1 MRCAILALGGALI
14 LGGCGDAVAPGPAPD
29 AARSLAGAL
38 QASRPEGDSRCHA
51 EVQIR
56 ADRFGTVMRPVEI
69 RPARIDPKTGKELAP
84 AQTEERPFSAVVD
97 PGEVKYFETL
107 CREQATPELVAN
119 LQRALKARGLYRGAI
134 TKRLDAGTRAAVRA
148 YQTPRGLPSEV
159 ISRRALMEMGLLVW
173 ED

>member
-1 MRCAILALGGALI
+1 MRGAILALGGALI
-14 LGGCGDAVAPGPAPD
+14 LGGCGGAVAPDPAP
-29 AARSLAGAL
+29 GTAL
-38 QASRPEGDSRCHA
+38 TLSRALMERAPEGGPGCPA

-56 ADRFGTVMRPVEI
+56 PASFGTVMRAVEL
-69 RPARIDPKTGKELAP
+69 RPARIDPKTGKELEP
-84 AQTEERPFSAVVD
+84 AVYEERPFSAVVD

-134 TKRLDAGTRAAVRA
+134 TRRLDAGTRAAIRA
-148 YQTPRGLPSEV
+148 YQAPRGLPSDE